1 MAKARSTPRPEAD
14 IRLLAD
20 ARLMAGYATR
30 IGRLQNGTILDSID
44 KLEAAPTSGPEHD
57 KAFNELSWA
66 LNVLAQ
72 ALAPVTLMDLGSEWQ
87 PYPQHRLDAKVRPF
101 IAVAAA
107 LLIAVLGYFT
117 FIYTEAR
124 LTSTALVA
132 LQSQQLTEKSEHLYD
147 HYLQVLPGLPPK
159 SPEQRVAAASF
170 YQEVDLLKNLQ
181 DQLYQS
187 THVADRLR
195 DQANPLTVVVLVSRV
210 LEPKS
215 AAAATAAA
223 PAAKASAANAPDT
236 IMPAD
241 LTLTASQIVAQNQ
254 DRSGYDQVLPDG
266 AAPTDAVATPTPT
279 PPALAA
285 TLEYYNDL
293 TAFLSSIGIPDLF
306 QDPNKR
312 VETQIAIDLQHCN
325 DFISVLG
332 QWVLPALYGL
342 FGALV
347 FHLRSMMNPMI
358 ATPNLIVVRG
368 ALAMMAGV
376 SIAWLFNAMVG
387 VGAAN
392 PGGVTAFGLAFV
404 FGYSI
409 DVFFKALDKVVMQFS
424 K

>member
-1 MAKARSTPRPEAD
+1 
-14 IRLLAD
+14 
-20 ARLMAGYATR
+20 
-30 IGRLQNGTILDSID
+30 
-44 KLEAAPTSGPEHD
+44 
-57 KAFNELSWA
+57 
-66 LNVLAQ
+66 
-72 ALAPVTLMDLGSEWQ
+72 
-87 PYPQHRLDAKVRPF
+87 
-101 IAVAAA
+101 
-107 LLIAVLGYFT
+107 
-117 FIYTEAR
+117 
-124 LTSTALVA
+124 
-132 LQSQQLTEKSEHLYD
+132 
-147 HYLQVLPGLPPK
+147 LPGLPPK
-159 SPEQRVAAASF
+159 SQEQRVAATSF

-195 DQANPLTVVVLVSRV
+195 DQANPLTVVVLAFHELGPR
-210 LEPKS
+210 P
-215 AAAATAAA
+215 AAAAADPPGARPGKAAA
-223 PAAKASAANAPDT
+223 ANPAAATNAADA

-241 LTLTASQIVAQNQ
+241 LTLTASQIVAQND
-254 DRSGYDQVLPDG
+254 DRSGYDQLPADA

-285 TLEYYNDL
+285 TLEYYSDL
-293 TAFLSSIGIPDLF
+293 TAFLSTIGIPDLF

-347 FHLRSMMNPMI
+347 FHLRSMMNPLV

-376 SIAWLFNAMVG
+376 SISWIFNAAT
-387 VGAAN
+387 GAGSTDH

-409 DVFFKALDKVVMQFS
+409 DVFFKGLDRVVLQLS